1 VKNNA
6 ERASGTGMNGA
17 YSVAKIR
24 SVVALR
30 ASNRP
35 MMNRK
40 DHRIALVRREHFN
53 AGLPARPL
61 FGKNKFAAF
70 EILSSLAQKEGDLK
84 RKDDLAV

>member
-1 VKNNA
+1 
-6 ERASGTGMNGA
+6 MNGA

-61 FGKNKFAAF
+61 FGNDKFAAF
-70 EILSSLAQKEGDLK
+70 EILSRLAEETSHLK
-84 RKDDLAV
+84 REREFAV

>member
-1 VKNNA
+1 
-6 ERASGTGMNGA
+6 MNGA

-24 SVVALR
+24 SVVALH

-40 DHRIALVRREHFN
+40 DHRIALVGREHVN

-61 FGKNKFAAF
+61 FGKDKFATF
-70 EILSSLAQKEGDLK
+70 EILSSLAHIPSGSPY
-84 RKDDLAV
+84 